1 MSDKALPDWVKVGKK
16 RFDRLKVQNVQ
27 NDNLQTIQFGKFIN
41 FIESNKL
48 IQEIA
53 CGKITCDEAL
63 ERIISIPDDIDKI
76 ISQEKLT
83 PNQGEVLS
91 ILFMV
96 N

>member
-1 MSDKALPDWVKVGKK
+1 ML
-16 RFDRLKVQNVQ
+16 

-53 CGKITCDEAL
+53 FGKITFDEAL

-76 ISQEKLT
+76 ISQETLYPKL
-83 PNQGEVLS
+83 G
-91 ILFMV
+91 
-96 N
+96 